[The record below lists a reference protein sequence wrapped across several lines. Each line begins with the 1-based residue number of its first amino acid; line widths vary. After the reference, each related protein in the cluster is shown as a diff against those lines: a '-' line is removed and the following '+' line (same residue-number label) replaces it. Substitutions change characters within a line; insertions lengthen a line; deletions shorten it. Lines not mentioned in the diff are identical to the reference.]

1 MKNSKII
8 FILVFF
14 LSTLSIFAQQK
25 ANMFLSTN
33 LDTVKAQ
40 RFDTGKMWTF
50 EDAPVEYFKLAYGFE
65 PSQEW
70 LEDVRLSSLKF
81 ASWCSASFVSE
92 DGLIMTNHHCVDF
105 VSSRIQKE
113 GEDIAKNGFYAD
125 SLSKERKM
133 PGVFVDQLVLIK
145 DVTDEINDAV
155 NSEET
160 DSAKLK
166 AKKDKI
172 DDLVGQYSE
181 DTGLKVKVVSLYSG
195 AKYSLYGYKR
205 YTDIRAVYINE
216 SEMGLYGGDPDNF
229 TYPRYNPDFAFA
241 RAYDENGEPLHTD
254 HFFKWSANGPKENE
268 PLFVV
273 GNPGR
278 TERLKT
284 VSQLEYARDFSSK
297 NASFILNG
305 LHDIYQEMMNEYPD
319 RFKEFESMFFF
330 TGNSAK
336 VYKYV
341 HKGLID
347 PVFMARKKDFEKK
360 FKAAVNANPE
370 LKAKYGQVWDGIE
383 STVNEMRKIGHQV
396 SAYAISPR
404 SSSEYFIIAN
414 NLVKLAKQLQLPEK
428 DRNPSYQADALEET
442 MSGIFPDS
450 IDTPLEMKKLKLQ
463 LGYIQMNLGD
473 DNELVKMLLNGKSID
488 EAAKYLSEN
497 SVVFDKDKAMDLIA
511 EGAAGIL
518 GSTDPIVSFIAKT
531 VDKVKEYRTEQ
542 KEIRKTEE
550 TLSYQLGKA
559 LFAVYG
565 TSIPPDATFTL
576 RLSDGMMQSYQYNGT
591 EAPTHTTFYGL
602 YNRYYSHGKK
612 YPWDLPERWLHPKE
626 PISLDTPLNF
636 ISTCDIIGGNS
647 GSAVINKNAEVV
659 GVAFDGN
666 IESIPGNF
674 IYTTEAN
681 RTVSVA
687 SQGILEILNKV
698 AGAKRI
704 AAELVDGKIPEK
716 YAQHSVNKN

>member
-1 MKNSKII
+1 MKNSKLI
-8 FILVFF
+8 FVLLLFF
-14 LSTLSIFAQQK
+14 TAVSIFAQQK
-25 ANMFLSTN
+25 GNMFLGTN

-50 EDAPVEYFKLAYGFE
+50 EDAPVEYFKVAYGFE
-65 PSQEW
+65 PSQKW
-70 LEDVRLSSLKF
+70 LDDVRLSALKF
-81 ASWCSASFVSE
+81 ASWCSSSFVSE

-105 VSSRIQKE
+105 VSSRIQKD

-125 SLSKERKM
+125 SLSNERKI
-133 PGVFVDQLVLIK
+133 PGVFVDQLVLTK
-145 DVTDEINDAV
+145 DVSDEINDAV
-155 NSEET
+155 NSAKTDEE
-160 DSAKLK
+160 KLK
-166 AKKDKI
+166 AKNDKI
-172 DDLVGQYSE
+172 SDLVAQYSE

-195 AKYSLYGYKR
+195 GKYSLYGYKR
-205 YTDIRAVYINE
+205 YNDIRAVYINE

-229 TYPRYNPDFAFA
+229 TYPRYNPDFAFV
-241 RAYDENGEPLHTD
+241 RAYDENGKPLHTD
-254 HFFKWSANGPKENE
+254 HFFKWSKEGPKEGE

-284 VSQLEYARDFSSK
+284 VAQLEYARDFTSQ
-297 NASFILNG
+297 NASYILNG
-305 LHDIYQEMMNEYPD
+305 LHDIYQEMMNEYPA

-341 HKGLID
+341 HKGLMD

-360 FKAAVNANPE
+360 FKAAVNANRE
-370 LKAKYGQVWDGIE
+370 LKAKYGQVWTGIE
-383 STVNEMRKIGHQV
+383 NTINEMRKIGHQV
-396 SAYAISPR
+396 SAYAINPR
-404 SSSEYFIIAN
+404 SSSKYFLIASD
-414 NLVKLAKQLQLPEK
+414 LVKLAKQLQLPESERK
-428 DRNPSYQADALEET
+428 PAYQSDALEKT
-442 MSGIFPDS
+442 MGEIFPDS

-463 LGYIQMNLGD
+463 LGYIQLNLGN
-473 DNELVKMLLNGKSID
+473 DNELVKSLLDGKSLND
-488 EAAKYLSEN
+488 AVKNLKEN
-497 SVVFDKDKAMDLIA
+497 SVVFDKEKTMDLIA
-511 EGAAGIL
+511 DGPDEIL
-518 GSTDPIVSFIAKT
+518 ESSDPIISFIAKT
-531 VDKVKEYRTEQ
+531 TDKLKEFRTEQ

-550 TLSYQLGKA
+550 TLSHQLGKA

-576 RLSDGMMQSYQYNGT
+576 RLSDGMMKSYQYNGT

-612 YPWDLPERWLHPKE
+612 YPWNLPERWLHPKE
-626 PISLDTPLNF
+626 PIDLDTPLNF

-647 GSAVINKNAEVV
+647 GSAVINKNAEIV

-666 IESIPGNF
+666 VESIPGNF

-704 AAELVDGKIPEK
+704 AAELVEGKIPEK
-716 YAQHSVNKN
+716 YKN

>member
-1 MKNSKII
+1 MKNSKLI
-8 FILVFF
+8 FVLLLLFTTV
-14 LSTLSIFAQQK
+14 SIFAQQK
-25 ANMFLSTN
+25 SNMFLGTN

-50 EDAPVEYFKLAYGFE
+50 EDAPVEYFKTAYGFE
-65 PSQEW
+65 PSKKW
-70 LEDVRLSSLKF
+70 LDDVRLSALKF

-105 VSSRIQKE
+105 VSSRIQKD

-125 SLSKERKM
+125 SLSNERKI
-133 PGVFVDQLVLIK
+133 PGVFVDQLVLTK

-155 NSEET
+155 NSAKT
-160 DSAKLK
+160 DDEKLK
-166 AKKDKI
+166 AKNDKI
-172 DDLVGQYSE
+172 KELVAKYSK

-195 AKYSLYGYKR
+195 GKYSLYGYKR
-205 YTDIRAVYINE
+205 YNDIRAVYINE
-216 SEMGLYGGDPDNF
+216 RDMGLYGGDPDNF
-229 TYPRYNPDFAFA
+229 TYPRYNPDFAFV
-241 RAYDENGEPLHTD
+241 RAYDENGKPLHTD
-254 HFFKWSANGPKENE
+254 HFLKWSKEGPKEGE

-284 VSQLEYARDFSSK
+284 VAQLEYARDFTSK
-297 NASFILNG
+297 NASYILNG
-305 LHDIYQEMMNEYPD
+305 LHDIYQQMMNEYPA
-319 RFKEFESMFFF
+319 RLKEFKSIFFF

-341 HKGLID
+341 HKGLMD

-360 FKAAVNANPE
+360 FKAAVYANPE
-370 LKAKYGQVWDGIE
+370 LKAKYGQVWTGIE
-383 STVNEMRKIGHQV
+383 NIVNEKRKIGHQI
-396 SAYAISPR
+396 SAYTINPR
-404 SSSEYFIIAN
+404 SSSKYFLIASD
-414 NLVKLAKQLQLPEK
+414 LVKLAKQLQLPESK
-428 DRNPSYQADALEET
+428 RMPAYQADALDKT
-442 MSGIFPDS
+442 MSEIFPDS

-463 LGYIQMNLGD
+463 LGFIQLNLGND
-473 DNELVKMLLNGKSID
+473 DELVKSLLDGKSLND
-488 EAAKYLSEN
+488 AVKSLKEN
-497 SVVFDKDKAMDLIA
+497 SVVFDKEKTMDLIA
-511 EGAAGIL
+511 DGADEIL
-518 GSTDPIVSFIAKT
+518 ESSDPIISFVAKT
-531 VDKVKEYRTEQ
+531 IDKLKKFKTEQ

-550 TLSYQLGKA
+550 ALSHQLGKA

-576 RLSDGMMQSYQYNGT
+576 RLSDGVMKGYEYNGT

-602 YNRYYSHGKK
+602 YNRYYSHNKK
-612 YPWDLPERWLHPKE
+612 YPWNLPERWLHPKE
-626 PISLDTPLNF
+626 PIALDTPLNF
-636 ISTCDIIGGNS
+636 ISTNDIIGGNS
-647 GSAVINKNAEVV
+647 GSPVINKNAEVV

-704 AAELVDGKIPEK
+704 AAELVNGKIPEK
-716 YAQHSVNKN
+716 YKN

>member
-1 MKNSKII
+1 MKNSKLI
-8 FILVFF
+8 FVLLLLFTTV
-14 LSTLSIFAQQK
+14 SIFAQQK
-25 ANMFLSTN
+25 SNMFLGTN

-50 EDAPVEYFKLAYGFE
+50 EDAPVEYFKTAYGFE
-65 PSQEW
+65 PSKKW
-70 LEDVRLSSLKF
+70 LDDVRLSALKF

-105 VSSRIQKE
+105 VSSRIQKD

-125 SLSKERKM
+125 SLSNERKI
-133 PGVFVDQLVLIK
+133 PGVFVDQLVLTK

-155 NSEET
+155 NSAKT
-160 DSAKLK
+160 DDEKLK
-166 AKKDKI
+166 AKNDKI
-172 DDLVGQYSE
+172 KELVAKYSK

-195 AKYSLYGYKR
+195 GKYSLYGYKR
-205 YTDIRAVYINE
+205 YNDIRAVYINE
-216 SEMGLYGGDPDNF
+216 RDMGLYGGDPDNF
-229 TYPRYNPDFAFA
+229 TYPRYNPDFAFV
-241 RAYDENGEPLHTD
+241 RAYDENGKPLHTD
-254 HFFKWSANGPKENE
+254 HFFKWSKEGPKEGE

-284 VSQLEYARDFSSK
+284 VAQLEYARDFTSK
-297 NASFILNG
+297 NASYILNG
-305 LHDIYQEMMNEYPD
+305 LHDIYQQMMNEYPA
-319 RFKEFESMFFF
+319 RLKEFKSIFFF

-341 HKGLID
+341 HKGLMD

-360 FKAAVNANPE
+360 FKAAVYANPE
-370 LKAKYGQVWDGIE
+370 LKAKYGQVWTGIE
-383 STVNEMRKIGHQV
+383 NIVNEKRKIGHQI
-396 SAYAISPR
+396 SAYTINPR
-404 SSSEYFIIAN
+404 SSSKYFLIASD
-414 NLVKLAKQLQLPEK
+414 LVKLAKQLQLPESK
-428 DRNPSYQADALEET
+428 RMPAYQADALDKT
-442 MSGIFPDS
+442 MSEIFPDS

-463 LGYIQMNLGD
+463 LGFIQLNLGND
-473 DNELVKMLLNGKSID
+473 DELVKSLLDGKSLND
-488 EAAKYLSEN
+488 AVKSLKEN
-497 SVVFDKDKAMDLIA
+497 SVVFDKEKTMDLIA
-511 EGAAGIL
+511 DGADEIL
-518 GSTDPIVSFIAKT
+518 ESSDPIISFVAKT
-531 VDKVKEYRTEQ
+531 IDKLKKFKTEQ

-550 TLSYQLGKA
+550 ALSHQLGKA

-576 RLSDGMMQSYQYNGT
+576 RLSDGVMKGYEYNGT

-602 YNRYYSHGKK
+602 YNRYYSHNKK
-612 YPWDLPERWLHPKE
+612 YPWNLPERWLHPKE
-626 PISLDTPLNF
+626 PIALDTPLNF
-636 ISTCDIIGGNS
+636 ISTNDIIGGNS
-647 GSAVINKNAEVV
+647 GSPVINKNAEVV

-704 AAELVDGKIPEK
+704 AAELVNGKIPEK
-716 YAQHSVNKN
+716 YKN